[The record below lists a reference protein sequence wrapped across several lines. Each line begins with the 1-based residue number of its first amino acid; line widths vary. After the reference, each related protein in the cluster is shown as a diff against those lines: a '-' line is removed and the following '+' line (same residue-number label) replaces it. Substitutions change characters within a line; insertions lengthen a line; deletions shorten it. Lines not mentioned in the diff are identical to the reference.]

1 MVTSI
6 KGNATSTFG
15 AGITANTITPT
26 SSTAPTNGMYLPT
39 TNTIGIA
46 TNGTEQMRIN
56 SSGNVMLG
64 TTLTNSFMLNVVAPD
79 TSRAIGA
86 YRQSTVT
93 TNMTLAVYSDVTA
106 TNTNHF
112 RVDADGDVRNT
123 NNSYGALSDQTIK
136 QQIVDAN
143 SQLNDIK
150 AIQVRN
156 YKLNSEVEAF
166 GDDAPTHIG
175 VIAQELEAAG
185 MNGLVDDDTETNLK
199 SVKYSVLYMKA
210 IKALQEAITKIEDL
224 ETRIQALES
233 V

>member
-6 KGNATSTFG
+6 KGNDTSTFG

-79 TSRAIGA
+79 TSRALGA

-143 SQLNDIK
+143 SQLEDIK
-150 AIQVRN
+150 AVQVRK

-175 VIAQELEAAG
+175 VIAQELESAG
-185 MNGLVDDDTETNLK
+185 MSGLVDKDEETNLK
-199 SVKYSVLYMKA
+199 SVKYSVLYLKA

-233 V
+233 A